1 MKKLLAILLAA
12 AMLFVVAGCS
22 SNTDA
27 DSNGDNANND
37 SVQPEGESDGE
48 AVTLDNIKVGFLY
61 IGDASDGG
69 YSYTHIEGTQKMKE
83 TLGLRDDQVIE
94 KFNITEDAAAETAI
108 NELIDAGCNAIF
120 GTSFGYDGY
129 MVEAAKAHPEIQ
141 FFHASGS
148 QCKDAGLPNA
158 HNYFGKIYEARYLA
172 GIAAG
177 LKTETNVLGYVTAM
191 PFPECISG
199 YTAFYLGA
207 KSVNPDVTMKVMYTN
222 SWADAT
228 KEAQVA
234 QALIDAGCDVLSLH
248 ADTTST
254 VTTAEANGVWACGYN
269 SDMAQAAPNAVL
281 VSAVWDWSQYLVMAI
296 NDVVGGEAVPADYTA
311 GLKDGFVDITEP
323 TSICADGT
331 AEAIAEAREK
341 IESGWNVFS
350 GPLHGV
356 AADGTEINLAE
367 GEEFVEPQ
375 SAPTWAYIVDG
386 IEVIE

>member
-1 MKKLLAILLAA
+1 MKKLLAVLLAA
-12 AMLFVVAGCS
+12 LMLFAVVGCS
-22 SNTDA
+22 SEPAANDG
-27 DSNGDNANND
+27 GDDQN
-37 SVQPEGESDGE
+37 VEGAQTGE
-48 AVTLDNIKVGFLY
+48 ELTKDNIKIGFIY

-69 YSYTHIEGTQKMKE
+69 YSYTHIQGTQKMKE
-83 TLGLRDDQVIE
+83 TLGLSDDQIVE
-94 KFNITEDAAAETAI
+94 KFNITEDAACETAI
-108 NELIDAGCNAIF
+108 NELIEAGCNAIF
-120 GTSFGYDGY
+120 GTSFGYDAY
-129 MVEAAKAHPEIQ
+129 MLAAAEAHPEIQ
-141 FFHASGS
+141 FFHASGT
-148 QCKDAGLPNA
+148 QCGQSGLENA

-191 PFPECISG
+191 PFAECISG
-199 YTAFYLGA
+199 FTAFYLGA

-269 SDMAQAAPNAVL
+269 SDMALAAPDAVL
-281 VSAVWDWSQYLVMAI
+281 VSAVWDWSQYLVMAV
-296 NDVVGGEAVPADYTA
+296 NEMLGGEAVPADYTA
-311 GLKDGFVDITEP
+311 GLSEGFVDITEV
-323 TSICADGT
+323 TDVCAEGT

-350 GPLHGV
+350 GPIHGV

-367 GEEFVEPQ
+367 GEEFVEPL
-375 SAPTWAYIVDG
+375 SAPSWTYIVDG

>member
-1 MKKLLAILLAA
+1 MKKLLAVLLAA
-12 AMLFVVAGCS
+12 LMLFAVVGCS
-22 SNTDA
+22 SEPAANDG
-27 DSNGDNANND
+27 GDDQN
-37 SVQPEGESDGE
+37 VEGAQTGE
-48 AVTLDNIKVGFLY
+48 ELTKDNIKIGFIY

-69 YSYTHIEGTQKMKE
+69 YSYTHIQGTQKMKE
-83 TLGLRDDQVIE
+83 TLGLSDDQIVE
-94 KFNITEDAAAETAI
+94 KFNITEDAACETAI
-108 NELIDAGCNAIF
+108 NELIEAGCNAIF
-120 GTSFGYDGY
+120 GTSFGYDAY
-129 MVEAAKAHPEIQ
+129 MLAAAEAHTEIQ
-141 FFHASGS
+141 FFHASGT
-148 QCKDAGLPNA
+148 QCGQSGLENA

-191 PFPECISG
+191 PFAECISG
-199 YTAFYLGA
+199 FTAFYLGA

-269 SDMAQAAPNAVL
+269 SDMALAAPDAVL
-281 VSAVWDWSQYLVMAI
+281 VSAVWDWSQYLVMAV
-296 NDVVGGEAVPADYTA
+296 NEMLGGEAVPADYTA
-311 GLKDGFVDITEP
+311 GLSEGFVDITEV
-323 TSICADGT
+323 TDVCAEGT

-350 GPLHGV
+350 GPIHGV

-367 GEEFVEPQ
+367 GEEFVEPL
-375 SAPTWAYIVDG
+375 SAPSWTYIVDG